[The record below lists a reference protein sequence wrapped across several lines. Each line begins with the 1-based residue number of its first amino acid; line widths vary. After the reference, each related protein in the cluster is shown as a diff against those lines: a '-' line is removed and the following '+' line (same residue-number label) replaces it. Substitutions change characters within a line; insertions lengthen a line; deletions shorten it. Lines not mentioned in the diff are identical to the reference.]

1 MYLHI
6 SPRTQDKKVF
16 TYVQYVLSTKFPKHW
31 TEEIKIQKFQIR
43 ALRLVYTIKVSVIT
57 VGILQHR

>member
-6 SPRTQDKKVF
+6 LPRTQYENVF
-16 TYVQYVLSTKFPKHW
+16 TYVQYVLSTKFAKHW
-31 TEEIKIQKFQIR
+31 TKEIKIQKFQIR
-43 ALRLVYTIKVSVIT
+43 VLRLVYTIKVSVIT